1 MTAAR
6 VSVPLALLVL
16 TLTGCAASGG
26 GNSISGRAALSP
38 EERRLQDAENKVAAL
53 QRRMDALDAV
63 SSGASTVASKDDL
76 RDLLGQIERLN
87 NDLRQLDQRSRQ
99 FYIDLDQ
106 RLRSLEGGSAPAS
119 GAGFGVLA
127 PTPPL
132 REGALPPGAAALP
145 PVTPPA
151 TGSSAPAAAGGSAAN
166 DPEEERSYLAT
177 FELLK
182 NGKYDEA
189 VRGFESHLQ
198 RYPSGR
204 YADNAAYWMAEANF
218 VKRDYAAAARAF
230 QRVVSRH
237 PESPRA
243 PDALFKLA
251 LTQVELKQTRESNAT
266 LREVIER
273 YPNSNAARL
282 AQQRLSAGN

>member
-1 MTAAR
+1 MSAHRLSLPVAI
-6 VSVPLALLVL
+6 LALSL
-16 TLTGCAASGG
+16 TACAVPGG

-53 QRRMDALDAV
+53 QRRLDALDAV
-63 SSGASTVASKDDL
+63 STGASNVASKDDL
-76 RDLLGQIERLN
+76 RDLLGQIERLSN
-87 NDLRQLDQRSRQ
+87 ELRQMDRRSRQ
-99 FYIDLDQ
+99 FYVDLDQ
-106 RLRSLEGGSAPAS
+106 RLRALEGDSAPAS

-132 REGALPPGAAALP
+132 RAGGLPGEPGGQTPGATAPGAPELLP
-145 PVTPPA
+145 
-151 TGSSAPAAAGGSAAN
+151 APGGSAAS
-166 DPEEERSYLAT
+166 DPDEERSYLAT

-182 NGKYDEA
+182 NGKYDDA
-189 VRGFESHLQ
+189 VQGFETYLQ

-218 VKRDYAAAARAF
+218 VKRDYTAAARAF

-237 PESPRA
+237 PDSPRA

-251 LTQVELKQTRESNAT
+251 LTQVELNQTRDSEAT

-282 AQQRLSAGN
+282 AQQRLSGGN

>member
-1 MTAAR
+1 MIAPR
-6 VSVPLALLVL
+6 VGLPVALLAVWL
-16 TLTGCAASGG
+16 TACAVPG
-26 GNSISGRAALSP
+26 GNSISGRSALSP

-63 SSGASTVASKDDL
+63 SSGASNVASRDEL
-76 RDLLGQIERLN
+76 RDLLGQIERLH
-87 NDLRQLDQRSRQ
+87 NDLRQLDQRGRQ

-106 RLRSLEGGSAPAS
+106 RLRVLEGVGAPAS

-132 REGALPPGAAALP
+132 RGGSLPGD
-145 PVTPPA
+145 TGGQSPA
-151 TGSSAPAAAGGSAAN
+151 PTTAVPSAPVGSTAS

-182 NGKYDEA
+182 NGKYDDA
-189 VRGFESHLQ
+189 VRGFETYLQ

-218 VKRDYAAAARAF
+218 VKRDYTAAARAF

-237 PESPRA
+237 PDSPRA

-251 LTQVELKQTRESNAT
+251 LTQVELKQDRDSEAT
-266 LREVIER
+266 LREVIQR

-282 AQQRLSAGN
+282 AQQRLSGGN

>member
-1 MTAAR
+1 MTAPR
-6 VSVPLALLVL
+6 VSLSMALLGVL
-16 TLTGCAASGG
+16 LSACAASGG

-38 EERRLQDAENKVAAL
+38 EERRLQDVENKVAAV

-63 SSGASTVASKDDL
+63 SAGASNVASRDDL
-76 RDLLGQIERLN
+76 RDLLGQIEQLN
-87 NDLRQLDQRSRQ
+87 NELRQLDRRNRQ
-99 FYIDLDQ
+99 FYVDLDQ
-106 RLRSLEGGSAPAS
+106 RLRALEGGNAPAS

-132 REGALPPGAAALP
+132 AGGTLPAAGEVQPSATTPVAAGAVAP
-145 PVTPPA
+145 
-151 TGSSAPAAAGGSAAN
+151 PAAAASA
-166 DPEEERSYLAT
+166 DPDEERSYLAT

-182 NGKYDEA
+182 NGRYDEA
-189 VRGFESHLQ
+189 VRGFDTYLK
-198 RYPSGR
+198 RYPEGR

-218 VKRDYAAAARAF
+218 VKRDYPAAARAF
-230 QRVVSRH
+230 ERVVTRH

-251 LTQVELKQTRESNAT
+251 LTQFELKKNREATAT
-266 LREVIER
+266 LKQVVER

-282 AQQRLSAGN
+282 AQQRLTAGN